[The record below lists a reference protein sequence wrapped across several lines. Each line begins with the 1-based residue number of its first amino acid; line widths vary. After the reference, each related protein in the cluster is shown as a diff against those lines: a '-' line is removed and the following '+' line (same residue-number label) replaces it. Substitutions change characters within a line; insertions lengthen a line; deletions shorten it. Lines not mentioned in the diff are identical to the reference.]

1 MKTCSKCG
9 ELNGDNNTK
18 CYKCGERLPAPV
30 TGAKR
35 YCKYCKG
42 IYMPNVEECP
52 RCEMPTHIYSE
63 GMVKNLNSGDSLEL
77 WMFVVAFLIPIVG
90 FVLGCIRIGKGDNDG
105 GKKLIITS
113 VISVVLYVIIIY
125 AMASRSNA
133 ELDAALKELESM
145 K

>member
-1 MKTCSKCG
+1 MSDEQKKI
-9 ELNGDNNTK
+9 
-18 CYKCGERLPAPV
+18 
-30 TGAKR
+30 
-35 YCKYCKG
+35 CKYCNG
-42 IYMPNVEECP
+42 IYTKNVDECP
-52 RCEMPTHIYSE
+52 KCQMPLHWYDGSPI
-63 GMVKNLNSGDSLEL
+63 KNRNSGDSLEL